1 MIARTCAAA
10 LLLGMTFSVAAEV
23 EPNLNPGM
31 WEYTNTMTF
40 DSAEFP
46 IPDQTETS
54 TECLTEE
61 EIQRGDAFMEDMDGC
76 EVTRRDMRADGMDY
90 AMECRSP
97 DGTQVDMTA
106 TMEFNG
112 DSASG
117 VVTGDMQTP
126 MGPMSMRIQ
135 IEGRRIGDC

>member
-10 LLLGMTFSVAAEV
+10 LLLGMTFSVAADA

-40 DSAEFP
+40 DSEFP
-46 IPDQTETS
+46 IPDQTETN

-61 EIQRGDAFMEDMDGC
+61 ELGDGDAFMDDMEGC
-76 EVTRRDMRADGMDY
+76 ETTHRELRTDGMDY
-90 AMECRSP
+90 AMTCRSP

-135 IEGRRIGDC
+135 IEGRRTGDC